1 MLAVATAQTVVMAA
15 LHCRPRSMCLLPM
28 INPRNKVYKV
38 WAFMLIALDA
48 IYTAFIVPVS
58 VGFRVSDTQWNW
70 VAVTDFTAGT
80 PASGPCSCL
89 EYTWCV
95 MLRWIVLAL
104 KPHQTV
110 DKSIARL
117 PAL

>member
-1 MLAVATAQTVVMAA
+1 
-15 LHCRPRSMCLLPM
+15 M

-38 WAFMLIALDA
+38 WAFLLIALDA

-80 PASGPCSCL
+80 PLDGLGRVWGA
-89 EYTWCV
+89 TW
-95 MLRWIVLAL
+95 LLW
-104 KPHQTV
+104 
-110 DKSIARL
+110 
-117 PAL
+117 

>member
-1 MLAVATAQTVVMAA
+1 
-15 LHCRPRSMCLLPM
+15 MCWLPM

-70 VAVTDFTAGT
+70 VAVTDFTAGNT
-80 PASGPCSCL
+80 LDGLGRPCWLLSCSGPS
-89 EYTWCV
+89 TS
-95 MLRWIVLAL
+95 
-104 KPHQTV
+104 P
-110 DKSIARL
+110 
-117 PAL
+117 